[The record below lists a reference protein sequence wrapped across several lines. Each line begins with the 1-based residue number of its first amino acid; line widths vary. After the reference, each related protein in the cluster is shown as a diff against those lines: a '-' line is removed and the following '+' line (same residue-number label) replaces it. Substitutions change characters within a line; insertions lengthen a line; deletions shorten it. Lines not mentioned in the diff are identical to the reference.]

1 MSRHPMKITS
11 THLADGRELIYFDDD
26 PGVLSGQVTRELVDH
41 RDLPEPVT
49 ESEMRRDPLTGE
61 WITYAA
67 HRNNRTFMPPANENP
82 LAPTTPGNLPTE
94 IPADDYDVVVFE
106 NRFPSFSTR
115 IAMPDVPTAETLLA
129 EHRDS
134 TDPLASILDIL
145 ITLAAEAAYPYAQG
159 MLVESLRRM
168 GHDPEL
174 IAASEK
180 AATLQNAALA
190 DLLGRA
196 IQSGQVDPALDPA
209 HTAGWLLTIV
219 DARYLNA
226 EPGHDPSAEM
236 RRTALGYLNP
246 GNPGNPGRP
255 GSAATA
261 HEKGTDHA

>member
-1 MSRHPMKITS
+1 MARKV
-11 THLADGRELIYFDDD
+11 D
-26 PGVLSGQVTRELVDH
+26 PEKVAQKKAEIA
-41 RDLPEPVT
+41 E
-49 ESEMRRDPLTGE
+49 
-61 WITYAA
+61 AA
-67 HRNNRTFMPPANENP
+67 ARLFATQ
-82 LAPTTPGNLPTE
+82 G
-94 IPADDYDVVVFE
+94 FE
-106 NRFPSFSTR
+106 NTSVAQVAREVGISPASVFYYFPDKASLFRAPFES
-115 IAMPDVPTAETLLA
+115 DVPTAETLLA

-145 ITLAAEAAYPYAQG
+145 TTLAAEAAYPYAQG

-196 IQSGQVDPALDPA
+196 IQAGQVDPALDPA
-209 HTAGWLLTIV
+209 HTARWLLTIV
-219 DARYLNA
+219 DACYLNA

-246 GNPGNPGRP
+246 GNPGSPGNPGNPGRPGRP